1 MEDFKKYMEAKKC
14 LYKMVCQFYTSYIPI
29 NEIKSSEY
37 EDDYVEM
44 CFHQFN
50 SDGILAWNYLN
61 IDKNFITLE
70 EMWDLEENLKYEK
83 PENID
88 YYDEYLKICIL
99 LIDMTTKYYSKKV
112 DLEEVK
118 DNIKYDEDD
127 VYDGKVNV
135 CYHYCE
141 GAGESVWNLL
151 NIEDEIVGNSVFENK
166 RKYFTNELLNKE
178 DVKTLKK
185 RMLYEEEDNKILS
198 Y

>member
-99 LIDMTTKYYSKKV
+99 LIDMTTKYYSKKI
-112 DLEEVK
+112 DLDEAK
-118 DNIKYDEDD
+118 DNIKYDEDED
-127 VYDGKVNV
+127 EYGGKVNV

-141 GAGESVWNLL
+141 SAGESVWNLL
-151 NIEDEIVGNSVFENK
+151 NIEDEIVGNSVFESK

-178 DVKTLKK
+178 EVKTLKK
-185 RMLYEEEDNKILS
+185 RMLYEEDN
-198 Y
+198 